1 MVYASNETDWLFT
14 KTVDEVG
21 VAVIAALA
29 LTIKVEVNKTK
40 TNKALNI
47 FLIDA
52 PPIILFV
59 YILLRKYMFRQDK
72 TGNRHEHCA
81 SLNGTCKTNYRFTC
95 KKSTFLIKY
104 FIR

>member
-52 PPIILFV
+52 PCKQSSKVHTFSPANAHFF
-59 YILLRKYMFRQDK
+59 K
-72 TGNRHEHCA
+72 A
-81 SLNGTCKTNYRFTC
+81 SF
-95 KKSTFLIKY
+95 
-104 FIR
+104 

>member
-14 KTVDEVG
+14 RTVDDVG

-29 LTIKVEVNKTK
+29 LTIKVEVNKTN
-40 TNKALNI
+40 TNSMLNI

-52 PPIILFV
+52 PPIILYV
-59 YILLRKYMFRQDK
+59 YILLPKYMFRQDK
-72 TGNRHEHCA
+72 TGNRHKHGT

-95 KKSTFLIKY
+95 KK
-104 FIR
+104 